1 MKINVAT
8 DWSIIHEG
16 KECSIFDRSVLERVT
31 VGDIHRLNEKYA
43 FVFPEVLLMECAKAE
58 NPKVIENI
66 KRIEKFLIVSIH
78 NELIIPA
85 DFVPCPP
92 HEIMKK
98 DLGVSTLRKPEED
111 SNLAYLIP

>member
-1 MKINVAT
+1 MPLSFQKFSLWNAQ
-8 DWSIIHEG
+8 
-16 KECSIFDRSVLERVT
+16 R
-31 VGDIHRLNEKYA
+31 
-43 FVFPEVLLMECAKAE
+43 PE